1 MYSREDLEGIMSLGK
16 TCNSLCSSDIHK
28 YAHPTLQYVNTSM
41 NSQCLEV
48 QHISLSL
55 NINYVIFCSIDI
67 YPIITI
73 KNVFKNQ
80 A

>member
-1 MYSREDLEGIMSLGK
+1 MSLGNI
-16 TCNSLCSSDIHK
+16 CNSLCSSDIHK

-55 NINYVIFCSIDI
+55 NISCDI
-67 YPIITI
+67 LSYRYLPNITI
-73 KNVFKNQ
+73 KKCLKTRLKHTNTLSRVV
-80 A
+80 